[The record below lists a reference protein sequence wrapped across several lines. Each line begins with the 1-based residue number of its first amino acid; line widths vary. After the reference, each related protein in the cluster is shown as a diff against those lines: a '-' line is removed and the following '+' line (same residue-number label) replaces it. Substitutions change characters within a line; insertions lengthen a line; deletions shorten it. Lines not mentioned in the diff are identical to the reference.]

1 MTDKKST
8 KQISFSAN
16 ARKKMMERND
26 EKMSQLMRTSNLINY
41 YFYIKVKRC

>member
-8 KQISFSAN
+8 KQISFSVN

-26 EKMSQLMRTSNLINY
+26 EKMSQSMCRLPT
-41 YFYIKVKRC
+41 